1 MRYTVIVV
9 VRKELKMARI
19 DRPVGYRVDLI
30 EYERGWGSKVDET
43 IYFDNETEAREYV
56 KNFNAKN
63 TEKVVPDW
71 YMIADY
77 RGKI

>member
-1 MRYTVIVV
+1 
-9 VRKELKMARI
+9 MARI

-43 IYFDNETEAREYV
+43 LYFDNEAEAREYV
-56 KNFNAKN
+56 AKFNAKN
-63 TEKVVPDW
+63 TETQVPDW

-77 RGKI
+77 RGRI